1 MMKKWITLSL
11 SLLMI
16 VLLAVPVSASSPFI
30 YDDAG
35 LLTAGELTEL
45 HNLSAEISAQFGS
58 NVYLVTVW
66 DYRDYG
72 EESEIFD
79 VTWNLYHDMNWGCGP
94 QREGMVLLLSMRE
107 RDFCTFFY
115 GKNTEYAFNSYGQE
129 QLEDYFLDDFADDNW
144 YGGFRD
150 YLEAVREYL
159 ARAEAGDPVRESPM
173 GLAAL
178 FVLIACGIALGV
190 TLAFWSRMNN
200 VRTQSAASHYFASNG
215 LCLTD
220 RRDTFMHQTRTRR
233 KIAQSSSGGSRSHS
247 GGGGSGRSG
256 KF

>member
-1 MMKKWITLSL
+1 MMKKWITLAL
-11 SLLMI
+11 AVL
-16 VLLAVPVSASSPFI
+16 VAGLLALPAAASSPYI
-30 YDDAG
+30 YDDAA
-35 LLTAGELTEL
+35 LLSAGEHKELHTLTE
-45 HNLSAEISAQFGS
+45 EISAEFGC

-94 QREGMVLLLSMRE
+94 EREGMVLLLSMRE

-115 GKNTEYAFNSYGQE
+115 GENTEYAFNSYGQS
-129 QLEDYFLDDFADDNW
+129 QLEDAFLDNFGNDDW
-144 YGGFRD
+144 FGGFHD
-150 YLEAVREYL
+150 YLETVREYL
-159 ARAEAGDPVRESPM
+159 DRARAGEPVRESPL
-173 GLAAL
+173 GLAVL
-178 FVLIACGIALGV
+178 FVLISCGIALIV
-190 TLAFWSRMNN
+190 TLVFWGQMNN
-200 VRTQSAASHYFASNG
+200 VKTHCAASNYFASDG

-220 RRDTFMHQTRTRR
+220 RRDTFLHQTRTRR
-233 KIAQSSSGGSRSHS
+233 KIETSSSGGSRSHA